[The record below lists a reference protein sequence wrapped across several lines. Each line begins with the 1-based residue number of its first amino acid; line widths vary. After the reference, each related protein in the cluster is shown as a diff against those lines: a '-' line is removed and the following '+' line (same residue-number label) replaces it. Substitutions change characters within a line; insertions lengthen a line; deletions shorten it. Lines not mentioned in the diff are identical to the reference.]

1 MSAIRDSLPPRT
13 LTALLVVLAV
23 VAAPHA
29 MRLPLWLTPVV
40 VALGLW
46 RFGIAWRGWRAPARW
61 ERVALTLLLGGGV
74 ATAYGTLVGL
84 DAGVALITAMGAL
97 KLLEMRQRRDTLVLI
112 YLGYFLVITQFL
124 YDQALPM
131 VVYLLAGVWGLTTVL
146 IAVTRPTGGDRPLA
160 HGRLGAAL
168 VAQGLPLMVI
178 LFVLFPRIP
187 GPLWGL
193 PERSTAV
200 TGLSDNLSPGGISQ
214 LSRSDAVAFRVELDD
229 PPPAED
235 RRYWRGPVFTR
246 YDGETWEAGRD
257 RRGPVPEPRS
267 RGRTVAYTVMLE
279 PHDQRWLFTL
289 DLPAAAPEDG
299 RLGRDLTPLAEDPV
313 RQVTRYRARSYPE
326 FRVQTELSPKRRE
339 RYLAL
344 PEGAHPRARELAE
357 QWRSQAEVPADIVQ
371 RGLAYFRGEGFGYTL
386 TPPAVDENWV
396 DGFLF
401 DTQAGFCGHYA
412 GSYAFLMRAAGV
424 PARVVTGYLGGSLG
438 DDGEGM
444 TVRQSDAHAWTEVW
458 LADQGWVR
466 IDPTT
471 AASPERAEAGLVG
484 SVGADEPVPA
494 MARPEQSWLKTARRQ
509 LEAMDAAWNRWV
521 LAYGPELQQ
530 RFLSRF
536 GLGDWPRMVMGLGLA
551 LVAVGGLTTAVIL
564 VRRRP
569 QPDAAAAAFARFERK
584 ARRAGVARR
593 PGEGPRDYG
602 ERVAAVF
609 PDQAG
614 AIRAVVASY
623 IRLRYTALPHHGDE
637 LKRLRRR
644 IGLLRLPARR
654 R

>member
-13 LTALLVVLAV
+13 LSALLLVLAV

-29 MRLPLWLTPVV
+29 MRLPLWLTAVV

-46 RFGIAWRGWRAPARW
+46 RLGIAWRGWPAPTRW
-61 ERVALTLLLGGGV
+61 GRVVLTLLLGAGV
-74 ATAYGTLVGL
+74 ATAYGTVVGL
-84 DAGVALITAMGAL
+84 DAGVALVTAMGGL
-97 KLLEMRQRRDTLVLI
+97 KLLEMRRRRDTLVLI

-124 YDQALPM
+124 YDQTMPM
-131 VVYLLAGVWGLTTVL
+131 VAYLLFGVWGLTTVL
-146 IAVTRPTGGDRPLA
+146 IAVTRATGGDRPLA

-178 LFVLFPRIP
+178 LFVLFPRVS

-200 TGLSDNLSPGGISQ
+200 TGLGDDLSPGGISQ

-229 PPPAED
+229 PPPAPD

-246 YDGETWEAGRD
+246 YDGETWQAGRD

-267 RGRTVAYTVMLE
+267 RGRSVSYTVMLE
-279 PHDQRWLFTL
+279 PHAQRWLFTL

-313 RQVTRYRARSYPE
+313 HQVRRYAVRSYLE
-326 FRVQTELSPKRRE
+326 FRVQTELPPKRRQH
-339 RYLAL
+339 YLAL
-344 PEGAHPRARELAE
+344 PDQGHPRARELAE
-357 QWRSQAEVPADIVQ
+357 GWRQQAEAPADVVE
-371 RGLAYFRGEGFGYTL
+371 RGLAHFRGDGFRYTL
-386 TPPAVDENWV
+386 TPPAVADNWV
-396 DGFLF
+396 DAFLF
-401 DTQAGFCGHYA
+401 DTRAGFCGHYA

-424 PARVVTGYLGGSLG
+424 PTRVVTGYLGGSLG
-438 DDGEGM
+438 DDGDTI

-466 IDPTT
+466 IDPTS
-471 AASPERAEAGLVG
+471 AVSPERAEEGLAG
-484 SVGADEPVPA
+484 SVAAGEPVPA
-494 MARPEQSWLKTARRQ
+494 MARPEQSWHKTARRQ
-509 LEAMDAAWNRWV
+509 LEEMDAAWNRWV

-536 GLGDWPRMVMGLGLA
+536 GLGEWPRMVMGLGVA
-551 LVAVGGLTTAVIL
+551 LVVVGGLTAGVIL

-569 QPDAAAAAFARFERK
+569 RRDAASAAFARFERK
-584 ARRAGVARR
+584 ARWAGVPRR
-593 PGEGPRDYG
+593 PGEGPRDFG
-602 ERVAAVF
+602 ERAAAAF
-609 PDQAG
+609 PERAQALA
-614 AIRAVVASY
+614 AITESY
-623 IRLRYTALPHHGDE
+623 LRLRYYGLADDGE
-637 LKRLRRR
+637 LRRLRRR
-644 IGLLRLPARR
+644 IARLRLPRSR
-654 R
+654 G